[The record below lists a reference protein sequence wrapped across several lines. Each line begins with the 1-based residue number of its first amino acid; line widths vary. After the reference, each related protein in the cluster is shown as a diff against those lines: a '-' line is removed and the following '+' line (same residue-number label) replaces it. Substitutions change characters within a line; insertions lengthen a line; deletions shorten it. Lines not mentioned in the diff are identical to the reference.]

1 MLYFSKAPWGNIYIV
16 LAFLLDTLYSI
27 NTWLTLSVFVSVEV
41 IWNSYFY
48 LHLLKDYVLKD
59 FWYKL
64 NEVVWQQDRLN
75 HHKQNI
81 KVLFSI
87 CRYTNFDSN
96 KFSNN
101 LIYFSESLTH
111 KTLDQL
117 YYTHPKSSPP
127 WERLDNIN
135 LIKIHIR
142 YIIF

>member
-16 LAFLLDTLYSI
+16 LTFLLDTLYSI
-27 NTWLTLSVFVSVEV
+27 NTWLTLSVFASVEV

-87 CRYTNFDSN
+87 RRYTNFDSN